1 MTIMLCIS
9 LVLAVSFVVIAM
21 IRLKSI
27 PESISALVYVF
38 RWRWLWTV
46 WLWLVALLT
55 LIPCIE
61 ILSRIGME
69 FLGFGTLACLMFCGA
84 VPLFMKDN
92 VVMHWVCGV
101 SGCIL
106 SQFCVWFISYE
117 WLGLWMACLFLIG
130 AGYVQPQGWL
140 GKATKDKWVFLAE
153 STCYLSLMGAM
164 FYVYLSM

>member
-21 IRLKSI
+21 MRLKSI

-38 RWRWLWTV
+38 RWKWLWTL

-61 ILSRIGME
+61 ILSRIDME

-106 SQFCVWFISYE
+106 SQICVWFI
-117 WLGLWMACLFLIG
+117 
-130 AGYVQPQGWL
+130 GYGWL
-140 GKATKDKWVFLAE
+140 WAWLVWVVIFIYETMGLKSWSEWKTKAFWAE
-153 STCYLSLMGAM
+153 AVCYISLEGSLLSGG
-164 FYVYLSM
+164 